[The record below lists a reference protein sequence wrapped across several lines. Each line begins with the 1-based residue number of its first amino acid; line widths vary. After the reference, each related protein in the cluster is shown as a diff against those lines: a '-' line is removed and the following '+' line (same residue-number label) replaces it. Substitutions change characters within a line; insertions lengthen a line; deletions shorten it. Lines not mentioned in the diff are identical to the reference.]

1 MYTLLETDYK
11 IIKGKENFDY
21 DVTKDLFTEYK
32 EELEYLYA
40 RYILCSSMLR
50 MIMIKDKNI
59 REKMIQYAWN
69 SLNNKFPQWKNNKY
83 LKDKNLKHSYMLSVT
98 PNTLK
103 IYTKLGRV
111 KFIRKKIQE
120 KFA

>member
-1 MYTLLETDYK
+1 
-11 IIKGKENFDY
+11 
-21 DVTKDLFTEYK
+21 
-32 EELEYLYA
+32 
-40 RYILCSSMLR
+40 
-50 MIMIKDKNI
+50 
-59 REKMIQYAWN
+59 
-69 SLNNKFPQWKNNKY
+69 
-83 LKDKNLKHSYMLSVT
+83 MLSVT